1 VLNIL
6 EEDKNNSLVIPKY
19 DGAEEDEV
27 ILHFKNVL
35 KFIAKKQSVEPCK
48 Y

>member
-1 VLNIL
+1 VFNIL

-19 DGAEEDEV
+19 NGEEEDEV
-27 ILHFKNVL
+27 LLHFKNVL
-35 KFIAKKQSVEPCK
+35 KFIAKMQSVEPCK